1 MKCESCGA
9 MNPVGMKFCGV
20 CGKPLSAV
28 SAGDVGSRSRNCVQ
42 CGRSI
47 DWDAAV
53 CMHCGYN
60 YNLPKY
66 KKGTEGHLIT
76 GAILTILA
84 SIMGLV
90 FLLLISTEG
99 DYGSMPQSAL
109 LALSFSC
116 CAVGL
121 VGGVAALIQRWFP
134 VAVLGAA
141 AAVFSPAFFF
151 AVPGLI
157 LIANSAARFKD
168 FGERK

>member
-1 MKCESCGA
+1 MKCGSCGA
-9 MNPVGMKFCGV
+9 TNPVDMKFCGS
-20 CGKPLSAV
+20 CGRPLAV
-28 SAGDVGSRSRNCVQ
+28 VTAEAVGSRSRNCVQ

-47 DWDAAV
+47 DWDV
-53 CMHCGYN
+53 EICMYCGFN
-60 YNLPKY
+60 YSMPKL
-66 KKGTEGHLIT
+66 KRGSEGHLIT

-121 VGGVAALIQRWFP
+121 IGGVAALMQRWFP

>member
-1 MKCESCGA
+1 MKCGVCGA
-9 MNPVGMKFCGV
+9 TNPVGMKFCGS
-20 CGKPLSAV
+20 CGKPLPAV
-28 SAGDVGSRSRNCVQ
+28 TAEAVGSRSRNCVQ

-47 DWDAAV
+47 DWDV
-53 CMHCGYN
+53 EICMYCGYN
-60 YNLPKY
+60 HSMPKF

-90 FLLLISTEG
+90 LLMLIASEG
-99 DYGSMPQSAL
+99 DYDSMPQSAL

-116 CAVGL
+116 CVVGL
-121 VGGVAALIQRWFP
+121 FGGVAALMQRWFP

-168 FGERK
+168 FPISK